1 MSLHESKPE
10 SPGHHDFEKTDT
22 GASGASGADMGG
34 LRFRK
39 VANLAQTEG
48 ALEAK
53 SAAMVAATTIA
64 RTKTSGH
71 AAYVIVSVC
80 RSLAAIT
87 SDGSSAFATLQYAAI
102 FVSFLCSCANGYDG

>member
-22 GASGASGADMGG
+22 GASGADTGG

-64 RTKTSGH
+64 RTKASGH
-71 AAYVIVSVC
+71 AAYVLVSVC

-102 FVSFLCSCANGYDG
+102 FVSFLSSCANGYDG